1 MKIKVYSTSTC
12 PYCKMEKAYLTEKG
26 IKFEDILLDHDQDSV
41 REMVE
46 LTGQL
51 GVPVTVIIT
60 EDDKQH
66 IVIGFD
72 KPKIDEILNL

>member
-1 MKIKVYSTSTC
+1 
-12 PYCKMEKAYLTEKG
+12 MEKAYLTEKG
-26 IKFEDILLDHDQDSV
+26 IEFEDILLDHDQDSV

-51 GVPVTVIIT
+51 GVPVTVIT
-60 EDDKQH
+60 TDDDQQH